1 MRTGKDIL
9 FGFVLVLMLC
19 ALIAFGFLATIKKI
33 DLTPAA
39 VIITFLATNC
49 VTLISYQW
57 GSSKGSKDK
66 DAIIAN
72 EQSFGGAQDDKN
84 NTTQS

>member
-1 MRTGKDIL
+1 MPKGRDIL
-9 FGFVLVLMLC
+9 FGLVLLLMLG

-66 DAIIAN
+66 DAALMAN
-72 EQSFGGAQDDKN
+72 SKEEIT
-84 NTTQS
+84 NTKS

>member
-1 MRTGKDIL
+1 MQHNSKDYL
-9 FGFVLVLMLC
+9 FSAVLLLMLLALVGFGFM
-19 ALIAFGFLATIKKI
+19 ATLKKI

-49 VTLISYQW
+49 VTLIGYRW

-66 DAIIAN
+66 DALLTQK
-72 EQSFGGAQDDKN
+72 EGA
-84 NTTQS
+84 